1 MNQKQISVIPKETYT
16 EIDIMKGSE
25 KIGFAEVSGTELC
38 RFNIYE
44 PFQNKGYGQEALK
57 QLIEKYDIN
66 KLCVVS
72 DNDRALHVYEKA
84 GFVITKTYMNEMKRQ
99 ETT

>member
-1 MNQKQISVIPKETYT
+1 MISIIPKETYT

-38 RFNIYE
+38 RLNIYE

-57 QLIEKYDIN
+57 QLIEKYGIN

-72 DNDRALHVYEKA
+72 DNDRAFHIYEKA
-84 GFVITKTYMNEMKRQ
+84 GFQIAETYMNKMERING
-99 ETT
+99 